1 LDDLMLNLEGLLEDG
16 AFAVIGEVQAAPE
29 MVATSTGNELLRVGL
44 DDLLRAFKQTLDL
57 DGTLVAEVSP

>member
-1 LDDLMLNLEGLLEDG
+1 MLNLEGLLEDG